1 MRFLIIISIIFHS
14 GCESNRFE
22 NWNEMKNKIVTQESE
37 INTLKKIVS
46 QRSDDFSQLKSEMS
60 HIQNQLNRKSNKS
73 NLEIESQIYSIPFIP
88 LIDKIDLSR
97 LIGKKVGLYEV
108 ELINIED
115 LEFTGIDPN
124 IDFQLTLSTRLLNT
138 NKVPQNGLISYY
150 QYSKPQ
156 KGIINSTSSKLMVD
170 AQNPYIFLEG
180 NGPYQIS
187 GKLLL
192 KISGK
197 FK

>member
-1 MRFLIIISIIFHS
+1 MRVYLLIFILVQS

-37 INTLKKIVS
+37 IDTLKKIVS

-124 IDFQLTLSTRLLNT
+124 IDFQLTLSTRLLLS
-138 NKVPQNGLISYY
+138 LIH
-150 QYSKPQ
+150 
-156 KGIINSTSSKLMVD
+156 I
-170 AQNPYIFLEG
+170 
-180 NGPYQIS
+180 
-187 GKLLL
+187 
-192 KISGK
+192 
-197 FK
+197 

>member
-1 MRFLIIISIIFHS
+1 
-14 GCESNRFE
+14 
-22 NWNEMKNKIVTQESE
+22 MKNKIVTQESE

>member
-1 MRFLIIISIIFHS
+1 MRVYLLIFILVQS

>member
-1 MRFLIIISIIFHS
+1 MRVYLLIFILVQS
-14 GCESNRFE
+14 GCESKRFE